1 MTLRLLNAQ
10 DVCALLPIGRCID
23 LMRKAML
30 LVARK
35 ETLQPI
41 RSSLWHPNGR
51 GLLSIMPGYTA
62 DPKCL
67 GIKVVSVFPGNSGT
81 QRGSHQGMVLLFDPE
96 HGAPVAIVDG
106 RAITAIRTAT
116 ATAVATD
123 VLARSDVVTLAILG
137 CGEQARSHLQ
147 ALLVVRSFGRILVWG
162 RNPARAEQFC
172 AWAATRTDATV
183 KAVASAR
190 VAIDEGDVICT
201 TTAAEDPIVEGRW
214 LRSGQHLN
222 AVGSSIPAT
231 AEIDVEAVKR
241 CRVFVDFK
249 DSALELAGEFRRAR
263 TAGVVGDEHLLGSIG
278 DVLAGHVPGRTS
290 ERDITLFKS
299 LGMICEDL
307 VATDFVLREA
317 ERLGIGTLVEW

>member
-10 DVCALLPIGRCID
+10 DVYALLPIWRCID
-23 LMRKAML
+23 LMRNAML

-35 ETLQPI
+35 QTLQPI
-41 RSSLWHPNGR
+41 RSTLWHPNR
-51 GLLSIMPGYTA
+51 QGLLSMMPGYTA
-62 DPKCL
+62 DPKWL

-81 QRGSHQGMVLLFDPE
+81 ERGSHQGVVLLFDPE
-96 HGAPVAIVDG
+96 HGAPVAIADG
-106 RAITAIRTAT
+106 RAITAIRTAA

-123 VLARSDVVTLAILG
+123 VLARSDVLTLAILG

-147 ALLVVRSFGRILVWG
+147 ALLVVRSFVRILVWG
-162 RNPARAEQFC
+162 RNLGKAEQFC
-172 AWAATRTDATV
+172 EWAATQTGSTV
-183 KAVASAR
+183 KAVTSAR
-190 VAIDEGDVICT
+190 LAIDEADVICT
-201 TTAAEDPIVEGRW
+201 TTAATDPIIEGTW

-222 AVGSSIPAT
+222 VVGSSIPTT
-231 AEIDVEAVKR
+231 AEIDVEAVRR

-299 LGMICEDL
+299 LGMVCEDL
-307 VATDFVLREA
+307 VATDFVLRES